1 VIRLLLVD
9 DHAVVREGL
18 SLLLSA
24 QSNFVVVGEAASA
37 AEAVERALATRPD
50 VIVMDIGLQE
60 DDGIPVIE
68 VLRARVP
75 ASRVLVLSMYVDAET
90 VRQAL
95 LAGAAGYVVKGAGAY
110 DLVTGIRAVAAGHSF
125 LHSSIAD
132 VVIDDGLRW
141 LRGSSPLSRRERQV
155 LSLLAGGHSAQLI
168 GRSLGISTHTV
179 RRHLANMAEKL
190 EIHGIRALS
199 QYALQQGMARP
210 AATTP
215 SGRPP
220 DKP

>member
-18 SLLLSA
+18 RLLLSEQPDFA
-24 QSNFVVVGEAASA
+24 VVGEAASA
-37 AEAVERALATRPD
+37 AEAIEHALATRPD
-50 VIVMDIGLQE
+50 VIVMDIGLQA

-75 ASRVLVLSMYVDAET
+75 ASRVLVLSMYVDGET

-110 DLVTGIRAVAAGHSF
+110 ELVAGIRAVAAGHSF
-125 LHSSIAD
+125 LHSSIAE
-132 VVIDDGLRW
+132 VVVDDGLRW

-155 LSLLAGGHSAQLI
+155 LSLLAGGHSAKLI
-168 GRSLGISTHTV
+168 GRSLGISTNTV

-190 EIHGIRALS
+190 EIHGVQALS
-199 QYALQQGMARP
+199 QYAVQQGMARP
-210 AATTP
+210 AATP
-215 SGRPP
+215 LSGRVPH
-220 DKP
+220 KP